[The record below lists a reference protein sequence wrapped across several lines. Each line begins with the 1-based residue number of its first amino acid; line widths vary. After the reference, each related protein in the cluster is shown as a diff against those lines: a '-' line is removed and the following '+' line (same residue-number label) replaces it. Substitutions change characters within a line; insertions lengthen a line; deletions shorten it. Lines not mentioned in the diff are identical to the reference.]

1 VRAWRKASVNLE
13 NQRGNPHDNTE
24 SDTDGLPRRARNHTR
39 ALIASICTPPLQTAF
54 ISEAIQLF
62 KDLFSMN
69 DGSNTL
75 STASIFTKNQSI

>member
-1 VRAWRKASVNLE
+1 MTTPNRT
-13 NQRGNPHDNTE
+13 PM
-24 SDTDGLPRRARNHTR
+24 GLPRRARNHTR

-69 DGSNTL
+69 
-75 STASIFTKNQSI
+75 